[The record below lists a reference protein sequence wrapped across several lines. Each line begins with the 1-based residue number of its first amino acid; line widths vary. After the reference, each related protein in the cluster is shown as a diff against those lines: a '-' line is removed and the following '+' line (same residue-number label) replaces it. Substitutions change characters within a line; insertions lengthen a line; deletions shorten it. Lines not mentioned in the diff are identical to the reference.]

1 MAVAVSAA
9 EAIGELTG
17 YDPGL
22 KWPNDVVW
30 PGDGRSTDRKL
41 AGILAEVDWP
51 AGATV
56 AGGWSEP
63 QASDRL
69 AVAVGIGINVAW
81 GQHVPPELEA
91 LAVALDTVAVDV
103 AVDRVDLLVAMLTR
117 LETHYRALVAS
128 PEGAEALRSQWR
140 SRSATL
146 GRRVRVDLGAEDL
159 EGVAVEVTVEGHLVV
174 QTDEG
179 VRRTVAV
186 GDVVHLRPLS

>member
-91 LAVALDTVAVDV
+91 LAVALDTIAVDV
-103 AVDRVDLLVAMLTR
+103 AVDRVDLLVAEPWWR
-117 LETHYRALVAS
+117 HRRGPKRSARSGDRARPRWVAGS
-128 PEGAEALRSQWR
+128 GWTWGPRTSRVWR
-140 SRSATL
+140 SR
-146 GRRVRVDLGAEDL
+146 
-159 EGVAVEVTVEGHLVV
+159 
-174 QTDEG
+174 
-179 VRRTVAV
+179 
-186 GDVVHLRPLS
+186 